1 MEKVGAQFDETT
13 TVIAQAH
20 KRRNLLEAHLER
32 AKANELEL
40 QDKLVETETSLKK
53 AKDGVSLLEKEV
65 ADLDAAPQV
74 TAKET
79 TQVEA
84 ARKRAQELL
93 GALDA

>member
-1 MEKVGAQFDETT
+1 
-13 TVIAQAH
+13 
-20 KRRNLLEAHLER
+20 
-32 AKANELEL
+32 L
-40 QDKLVETETSLKK
+40 QDKLVKTEASLKK

-65 ADLDAAPQV
+65 ADLDAAPQI
-74 TAKET
+74 TAEET